1 MVLLAEVKRLEV
13 CKFTRWSLAGVLAT
27 VVLTG
32 CSTYRP
38 WINPT
43 LSDAALMSLAENDQ
57 RIRPSEVN
65 QPVVVAVTLSG
76 GGARAAAFGLGVLR
90 ELKATRFALEGQETT
105 LLDQVFL
112 VSGVSGGSILAAHFA
127 AFGDATLT
135 RFEPDFLLVPFE
147 GRLIREALWPERLY
161 RLTSPWFGRSQIL
174 AQRLDELFE
183 GPRRPPAFSS
193 GAI

>member
-1 MVLLAEVKRLEV
+1 
-13 CKFTRWSLAGVLAT
+13 
-27 VVLTG
+27 
-32 CSTYRP
+32 
-38 WINPT
+38 
-43 LSDAALMSLAENDQ
+43 MSLAENDQ

-161 RLTSPWFGRSQIL
+161 RLLIRPNEVLSGIAHARVLKVADHTLRIVVQHPHMRTGCL
-174 AQRLDELFE
+174 A
-183 GPRRPPAFSS
+183 
-193 GAI
+193 

>member
-1 MVLLAEVKRLEV
+1 MNSCYSITSRGSRGASSRGFVGCRSCNVCSILEWLCFVAKLPAFLVLVYSKRCVVLLAEVKRLEV

-112 VSGVSGGSILAAHFA
+112 VSGVSGGSILAALFA
-127 AFGDATLT
+127 AFGEDKKKN
-135 RFEPDFLLVPFE
+135 
-147 GRLIREALWPERLY
+147 
-161 RLTSPWFGRSQIL
+161 
-174 AQRLDELFE
+174 
-183 GPRRPPAFSS
+183 
-193 GAI
+193 